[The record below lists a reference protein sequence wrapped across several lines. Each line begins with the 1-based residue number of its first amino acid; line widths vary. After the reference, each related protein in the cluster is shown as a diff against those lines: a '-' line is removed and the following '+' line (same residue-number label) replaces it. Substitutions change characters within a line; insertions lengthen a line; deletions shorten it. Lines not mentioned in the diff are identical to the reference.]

1 VKPLNVPKGS
11 RVLLGSPAK
20 PMPSEV
26 STAIARA
33 VAAVS
38 GISEAHLPQCFVP
51 GVMAAPAQILAI
63 TTTAGSAT
71 DVVLSGLEKALS
83 LNLPA
88 GHQLDVW
95 PLAPN
100 SEVLADVRAA
110 GCQIFSATQPATGAQ
125 KRPWWRFWG
134 AA

>member
-1 VKPLNVPKGS
+1 MKPLNVPKGS

-20 PMPSEV
+20 PMPADV
-26 STAIARA
+26 SKAIARA
-33 VAAVS
+33 VSSVP

-51 GVMAAPAQILAI
+51 GVMKVPAQILAI
-63 TTTAGSAT
+63 TAT
-71 DVVLSGLEKALS
+71 DEISTDEVLSGLEKALS
-83 LNLPA
+83 LDLPE

-100 SEVLADVRAA
+100 SDVLVDVRAA
-110 GCQIFSATQPATGAQ
+110 GCQIFGTTRSASHAH

-134 AA
+134 NT